1 VECKVCGQDN
11 PPEANFCGNCGA
23 TLVVTAESPGPTAEA
38 GYPAVTPAVTEKYAD
53 FWIRFG
59 AAIIDAIVV
68 WLISFVLSFIVRV
81 LPFFPYGWFSVLV
94 TPVPIGLLYYWL
106 FIGLRGQTPGKM
118 AVSIKVVNYEGDR
131 PGLANAALREILG
144 KLISTIVLFIGFLW
158 IIFDDNKQGWHDK
171 IASTYVVK
179 VESRRQEDKGL

>member
-11 PPEANFCGNCGA
+11 PHEAHFCGNCGA
-23 TLVVTAESPGPTAEA
+23 ALVVSAEPPGLTVVPTYPVAP
-38 GYPAVTPAVTEKYAD
+38 PAVAEKYAD

-59 AAIIDAIVV
+59 AAIIDATVV
-68 WLISFVLSFIVRV
+68 WLISLVLSFLIRV
-81 LPFFPYGWFSVLV
+81 IPFLPHWWLSVLV
-94 TPVPIGLLYYWL
+94 TPVPVGLLYYWL

-118 AVSIKVVNYEGDR
+118 AFSIKVVNYQGDR
-131 PGLANAALREILG
+131 PGLADAALREILG

-158 IIFDDNKQGWHDK
+158 IAFDDNKQGWHDK

-179 VESRRQEDKGL
+179 VESRR